1 MNDTVRSYRGL
12 EIYPLIYPHKPR
24 GADGSRHYDAGFDAA
39 VKISRRGVDD
49 STTTSRVYRVP
60 GEGPFSGSGE
70 ARPASTRYADG
81 LIEATSPANRSPTYE
96 LFARSFAFGRFAR

>member
-12 EIYPLIYPHKPR
+12 EIIPLIYPHKPR
-24 GADGSRHYDAGFDAA
+24 GADGSRHYDSGFDAA

-60 GEGPFSGSGE
+60 GTGPFSGSGE
-70 ARPASTRYADG
+70 AYFSIAAIKPSAQSSTYRNSRLA
-81 LIEATSPANRSPTYE
+81 LPVPQA
-96 LFARSFAFGRFAR
+96 